1 VHHAV
6 GDRLND
12 SRVIR
17 RVSLYSDAAID
28 ESRGFAAGETL
39 WRVESRTLRSNGPIS
54 G

>member
-1 VHHAV
+1 VHDAAD
-6 GDRLND
+6 DRLND
-12 SRVIR
+12 SRAIR
-17 RVSLYSDAAID
+17 RVSLHSDAAID